1 MELML
6 YVSFVVDRQ
15 NEINMQTDEGRN

>member
-1 MELML
+1 MEFML